1 MRNLTPQGLLLLFL
15 LSSTTVFAQSKITT
29 INSEEIGTLSVS
41 YLKIEREANQ
51 KTDYAV
57 YVIYKNQNY
66 IYKQESDTIRLKSQQ
81 QLNQLINDLKAGLLL
96 IDDETKGNSFTG
108 HGYTLEKNIGYS
120 ENKFLAF
127 LNKEKAIKTTLNKY
141 FVNQLIEWL
150 TAVPFGKGV
159 K

>member
-150 TAVPFGKGV
+150 TAVPFGKG
-159 K
+159 

>member
-29 INSEEIGTLSVS
+29 INSEEIGTLNVS
-41 YLKIEREANQ
+41 YLKLEHEASQ

-81 QLNQLINDLKAGLLL
+81 QLNQLISDFKAGLLL

-141 FVNQLIEWL
+141 FVNQLIDWL
-150 TAVPFGKGV
+150 TAVPFGKG
-159 K
+159 

>member
-1 MRNLTPQGLLLLFL
+1 MRNLIPQGLLLLFL

-127 LNKEKAIKTTLNKY
+127 VNKEKAIKTTLNKY
-141 FVNQLIEWL
+141 FVNQLIDWL
-150 TAVPFGKGV
+150 TAVPFGKG
-159 K
+159 